1 MFFLFVMAAAVS
13 RQPRLPLS
21 SSSSLSLWLPPPKC
35 NFSSPPV
42 CFRYMSRRPHPQRLR
57 KSAPK
62 SFPPTLC
69 DKFRSQNNSH
79 IFRNFLY
86 QRSEGGTRS
95 SVYGCCCCSSLPSSL
110 MPGPPAQNGPPR
122 AGPTLYLAPHVKTCV
137 VVVVYCVVSSMCVQK
152 PHARACNL
160 KSVRFARGWSL
171 LHTGHLLKILNG
183 HFVICK
189 FVIV

>member
-171 LHTGHLLKILNG
+171 LHTGHLLKNS
-183 HFVICK
+183 
-189 FVIV
+189 

>member
-1 MFFLFVMAAAVS
+1 MAAAVS

-110 MPGPPAQNGPPR
+110 MPGPPAQNGPPSSW
-122 AGPTLYLAPHVKTCV
+122 AYFVPGPTCKNVCSSSSILCR
-137 VVVVYCVVSSMCVQK
+137 VVYVCAETARQSMQFEKRALCTWMEPSSHWAFIEK
-152 PHARACNL
+152 FL
-160 KSVRFARGWSL
+160 IG
-171 LHTGHLLKILNG
+171 I
-183 HFVICK
+183 VICK

>member
-1 MFFLFVMAAAVS
+1 
-13 RQPRLPLS
+13 
-21 SSSSLSLWLPPPKC
+21 
-35 NFSSPPV
+35 
-42 CFRYMSRRPHPQRLR
+42 MSRRPHPQRLR

-86 QRSEGGTRS
+86 QRSAKGVHGV
-95 SVYGCCCCSSLPSSL
+95 VYGCCCSSLPSSL

-122 AGPTLYLAPHVKTCV
+122 AGPTLYLAPHVKTC
-137 VVVVYCVVSSMCVQK
+137 VVVYCVVSSMCVQK

-171 LHTGHLLKILNG
+171 LHTGHLLKNTYNR
-183 HFVICK
+183 ICN
-189 FVIV
+189 VIV

>member
-1 MFFLFVMAAAVS
+1 MAAAVS

-95 SVYGCCCCSSLPSSL
+95 SIRLLLLFLTAVEPNAWAPCAKRPPSSWAYFVPGPTCKNVCSSSSILCRVVYVCAETARQSMQFEKRALCTWMEPSSHWAFIEKFL
-110 MPGPPAQNGPPR
+110 IG
-122 AGPTLYLAPHVKTCV
+122 
-137 VVVVYCVVSSMCVQK
+137 
-152 PHARACNL
+152 
-160 KSVRFARGWSL
+160 
-171 LHTGHLLKILNG
+171 I
-183 HFVICK
+183 VICK